1 MQFINKYNHPK
12 NIRFESFKFTLLE
25 AKKRGLKT
33 VVETGCARGKTKF
46 IFFSKINWKDGMST
60 LIFSDYA
67 KHVNGKLTTCDIEKK
82 NIRNAK
88 KFVKNNLD
96 FIDFIIDDSVNFL
109 SSFNQEIDLL
119 YLDSLDGQ
127 FKGASNHQL
136 QEIKVALDKL
146 HNGSLVLLDDK
157 GSKTNLSIDFMLK
170 NNFKIINET
179 HEQVLLSLK

>member
-1 MQFINKYNHPK
+1 M
-12 NIRFESFKFTLLE
+12 
-25 AKKRGLKT
+25 
-33 VVETGCARGKTKF
+33 
-46 IFFSKINWKDGMST
+46 
-60 LIFSDYA
+60 
-67 KHVNGKLTTCDIEKK
+67 
-82 NIRNAK
+82 
-88 KFVKNNLD
+88 
-96 FIDFIIDDSVNFL
+96 
-109 SSFNQEIDLL
+109 